1 MQGEEHTRHG
11 PKLLLLSPC
20 TCGGA
25 SEGSATETT
34 SSVSWPVG
42 VVSARRGSVSARYRA
57 NAAVNVGMP
66 RPGITRSGRH
76 GDVNK
81 VRSQCRQRRRTTY
94 GSEMGTVGRVDGLT
108 AKARASAIER
118 DRAREIKRAGG
129 RGRARPHGV
138 VACWRA
144 RCKVS
149 KRTIMHSVTLSV
161 KPESECR
168 IDRHGRHAGGG
179 RPWRRP
185 HAQRLGADR
194 QSRPAEVGQQQ
205 KGKIPHI

>member
-94 GSEMGTVGRVDGLT
+94 GSEMGTVGRVD
-108 AKARASAIER
+108 SESESER
-118 DRAREIKRAGG
+118 DRARSSARDQESGWKRESTCAWGCG
-129 RGRARPHGV
+129 LL
-138 VACWRA
+138 ACEA
-144 RCKVS
+144 LAPSCTV
-149 KRTIMHSVTLSV
+149 
-161 KPESECR
+161 
-168 IDRHGRHAGGG
+168 
-179 RPWRRP
+179 
-185 HAQRLGADR
+185 
-194 QSRPAEVGQQQ
+194 
-205 KGKIPHI
+205 